1 MSDED
6 RLFDMQRHSAVQDA
20 RISNLE
26 TKFEMFISEMQEF
39 KQEMRERDNR
49 RAEEIR
55 DRDNQRAEEIRDRDN
70 QRAEDIREIRQSL
83 QGLQTS
89 GRNLN
94 IAVIIG
100 IAAMVLAVLI
110 K

>member
-1 MSDED
+1 MDEQE
-6 RLFDMQRHSAVQDA
+6 RIFDMQRHSAVQDT

-26 TKFEMFISEMQEF
+26 TKFEMFIAEMKDF
-39 KQEMRERDNR
+39 KQEMRN
-49 RAEEIR
+49 
-55 DRDNQRAEEIRDRDN
+55 RDN

-94 IAVIIG
+94 IAVIVG
-100 IAAMVLAVLI
+100 IAAMVLAVLL

>member
-6 RLFDMQRHSAVQDA
+6 RLFDMQRHSAMQDA

-39 KQEMRERDNR
+39 KQEMRERDN
-49 RAEEIR
+49 
-55 DRDNQRAEEIRDRDN
+55 QRAEEIRDRDN

-83 QGLQTS
+83 QSLQTS

-94 IAVIIG
+94 VAVIIG

>member
-6 RLFDMQRHSAVQDA
+6 RLFDMQRHSAMQDA

-26 TKFEMFISEMQEF
+26 TKFEMFM
-39 KQEMRERDNR
+39 QEMRDRDNQ
-49 RAEEIR
+49 RAEEMR

-100 IAAMVLAVLI
+100 IAAMVLTVLL